1 MKILQTLHW
10 VQFAETEKV
19 CVDLCNEMSKNNE
32 VILLSNK
39 DITAYLSENV
49 KFIEFDFE
57 KNRYNPFF
65 LYKTAKLIKK
75 ISPDIIHA
83 HNTKVIEIIHNCKIF
98 LNKKITL
105 IATKHDLRFKKHYKY
120 ADLCVAI
127 LDDAFKILPKHTIL
141 IENGMA
147 YKMPKI
153 IKKIDKFHIISSGR
167 LSPEKGHQDIIKALS
182 NVKFDFLLD
191 IYGRGE
197 YEQELKNLV
206 NELNLNNKVRFCG
219 FSDDIATVLANSDLQ
234 IIASHIEP
242 FGLVAIDGIYY
253 SPLLISTNTG
263 ICTKILPNE
272 LIFEN
277 SNLSEKLN
285 EIYENYDKFTE
296 IFSKIK
302 AKKDDFSIEK
312 MTEKYLKAYES
323 LIKEIG

>member
-10 VQFAETEKV
+10 VQFAGTEKV

-57 KNRYNPFF
+57 KNYYNPFF
-65 LYKTAKLIKK
+65 LHKTAKLIKK

-98 LNKKITL
+98 LNKKIPL

-197 YEQELKNLV
+197 YEQELK
-206 NELNLNNKVRFCG
+206 
-219 FSDDIATVLANSDLQ
+219 T
-234 IIASHIEP
+234 
-242 FGLVAIDGIYY
+242 
-253 SPLLISTNTG
+253 
-263 ICTKILPNE
+263 
-272 LIFEN
+272 
-277 SNLSEKLN
+277 
-285 EIYENYDKFTE
+285 
-296 IFSKIK
+296 
-302 AKKDDFSIEK
+302 
-312 MTEKYLKAYES
+312 
-323 LIKEIG
+323 